1 MVSIPKASH
10 DARLSRLHEV
20 LLGLQ
25 MRLRA
30 QQAASLAPLSG
41 ALGMATCLL
50 LAGVWRITGMIS
62 LGVLVLISIG
72 FLLAALAT
80 SSLYAL
86 LRPRDLMH
94 TARRA
99 DSLLSLDE
107 RLSTALEDEIKPSVN
122 PTREESTLREAQ
134 LDDALEQ
141 AARISPTKDIPLKV
155 ESRRLAPML
164 PLLVLFLA
172 VLFVP
177 DLQRDPNSSAVAK
190 QLGVEQK
197 KIEEFKKAVAEQ
209 PRVANDPALQEL
221 IKELDSLSRDL
232 EDSPLSREEAMARL
246 SESENKLEK
255 TLDPQSAAQKEA
267 LDEMTKQ
274 LANTESEA
282 ARQIGEALKSGDPEQ
297 SKESLKQ
304 AGANADKMSAQERK
318 ELAEALRGARDQ
330 AAALDPELA
339 RRLNEAADALEQ
351 GDADSAEEALA
362 EAGEYVKNA
371 QQAQATQEQ
380 IRQALSQLQQSKNG
394 ISQAGQQTPVALSS
408 SMQTAIAQG
417 TRVAGGAGGA
427 PLSGT
432 PVALNGT
439 PITAGS
445 PVSGQASR
453 TGTPVLVQGTPGQG
467 TPVAG
472 QDQQGQGQGAGQG
485 QGQGNGQGQG
495 QGNGQGQGQGNGQ
508 GQSGQNGSSS
518 GSPGSGWGTG
528 HTDPVYAPPSS
539 VNASTTAVG
548 VQGQDN
554 PGGEQSSTT
563 TNTDV
568 NNTGPAQVPYEEVY
582 GKYKD
587 EAGKALD
594 SDYIPQGYKDL
605 VRDYFTEIGP

>member
-1 MVSIPKASH
+1 MSEAGPASNPDASQ
-10 DARLSRLHEV
+10 DARFVRLHAV
-20 LLGLQ
+20 LLRLQ

-30 QQAASLAPLSG
+30 QEAAAFAPLSS
-41 ALGMATCLL
+41 ALGMASCLL
-50 LAGVWRITGMIS
+50 LAGIWRITDMVRVE
-62 LGVLVLISIG
+62 VLLFICLV
-72 FLLAALAT
+72 FVLAAVAT

-99 DSLLSLDE
+99 DSILSLDE
-107 RLSTALEDEIKPSVN
+107 RLSTALEDETRPHYNSM
-122 PTREESTLREAQ
+122 REETTLREAQ
-134 LDDALEQ
+134 LDDALVA
-141 AARISPTKDIPLKV
+141 AARISPAKDIPVKV
-155 ESRRLAPML
+155 DKRRLAPAA
-164 PLLVLFLA
+164 PLLALFLA
-172 VLFVP
+172 LLLVP
-177 DLQRDPNSSAVAK
+177 NFQDDPASGAATRQV
-190 QLGVEQK
+190 GIEQK

-209 PRVANDPALQEL
+209 PRAANDPDLREL

-232 EDSPLSREEAMARL
+232 DDNRLSREEAMARL

-267 LDEMTKQ
+267 LEEMAKQ
-274 LANTESEA
+274 LASSESDA
-282 ARQIGEALKSGDPEQ
+282 ARQIGEALKSGDPDK
-297 SKESLKQ
+297 SKEALKQ
-304 AGANADKMSAQERK
+304 AGENADKMSAQERK
-318 ELAEALRGARDQ
+318 DLAEALRGARDQ

-351 GDADSAEEALA
+351 GDTTSAEKAL
-362 EAGEYVKNA
+362 EDAGEYVKSA

-380 IRQALSQLQQSKNG
+380 IRQALSQLQQSKSG
-394 ISQAGQQTPVALSS
+394 ISQAEQQTPVALSS

-417 TRVAGGAGGA
+417 TRTTGGT

-439 PITAGS
+439 PAALGS
-445 PVSGQASR
+445 PVSGQASG
-453 TGTPVLVQGTPGQG
+453 TGTPVLVQATPGKG
-467 TPVAG
+467 TPVVA
-472 QDQQGQGQGAGQG
+472 QGQGQGTGQGIGQG
-485 QGQGNGQGQG
+485 QGTGQ
-495 QGNGQGQGQGNGQ
+495 GQ
-508 GQSGQNGSSS
+508 GQSGQNGSSG
-518 GSPGSGWGTG
+518 GSQGSGWGTG

-554 PGGEQSSTT
+554 PDGEQSSTT

-582 GKYKD
+582 GQYKD

>member
-1 MVSIPKASH
+1 MGSIPTIPKAPH
-10 DARLSRLHEV
+10 DARLTRLHAV
-20 LLGLQ
+20 LLDLQ

-30 QQAASLAPLSG
+30 QEAVSLAPLSG
-41 ALGMATCLL
+41 ALGMASCLL
-50 LAGVWRITGMIS
+50 LAGVWRVTGMTS
-62 LGVLVLISIG
+62 LEVLLLISMG
-72 FLLAALAT
+72 LLLAAVAT

-86 LRPRDLMH
+86 VRPRDLMR

-107 RLSTALEDEIKPSVN
+107 RLSTALEDEFRPHVN
-122 PTREESTLREAQ
+122 SPREEVTLREAQ
-134 LDDALEQ
+134 LDDALAQ
-141 AARISPTKDIPLKV
+141 AARISPAKDIPLKV
-155 ESRRLAPML
+155 ERRRLAPML
-164 PLLVLFLA
+164 PLFALFLA
-172 VLFVP
+172 LLFVP
-177 DLQRDPNSSAVAK
+177 DLQSDPNSGAVAK
-190 QLGVEQK
+190 QVGVEQK
-197 KIEEFKKAVAEQ
+197 KIEEFKQAVAEQ
-209 PRVANDPALQEL
+209 PRATNDPDLQEL

-232 EDSPLSREEAMARL
+232 EDGRLSREEAMARL

-274 LANTESEA
+274 LANSESEA
-282 ARQIGEALKSGDPEQ
+282 ARQIGEALKSGDPKQ
-297 SKESLKQ
+297 SREALMK
-304 AGANADKMSAQERK
+304 AGENADKMSAQERK

-351 GDADSAEEALA
+351 GDTDSAEKALT
-362 EAGEYVKNA
+362 EAGEYIKNA
-371 QQAQATQEQ
+371 QEAQATQEQ
-380 IRQALSQLQQSKNG
+380 IRQALSQLQQSKSG

-417 TRVAGGAGGA
+417 TSVAGGT

-439 PITAGS
+439 PIAVGS
-445 PVSGQASR
+445 PGSGQASR

-467 TPVAG
+467 TPIAG
-472 QDQQGQGQGAGQG
+472 QGQGQGQGQGAGQG
-485 QGQGNGQGQG
+485 SGPGQGNGQ
-495 QGNGQGQGQGNGQ
+495 GQ
-508 GQSGQNGSSS
+508 GQSGQNGSSGDS
-518 GSPGSGWGTG
+518 QGSGWGTG

-539 VNASTTAVG
+539 VNASTTAVS

-563 TNTDV
+563 TNTDA